1 MTVFVDAS
9 DSGWGVVLCF
19 NGETRIFGGSW
30 SGPERAMSINVR
42 ELSSARIAIRLAAS
56 QKTDDVH
63 MVMHFNIDNTSAQ
76 SWLQKQRAPVFVA
89 NAIVADVAAIAGHHN
104 ITNASIRHVASAW
117 NPPMHLV
124 GQDNLRSGPSVKG
137 PWKGTHVVSGPV
149 PPTPFAS
156 NQRVTATVARVGEPT
171 NRWCVAP
178 V

>member
-104 ITNASIRHVASAW
+104 ITIASIRHVASAW
-117 NPPMHLV
+117 NPA
-124 GQDNLRSGPSVKG
+124 DAPSRARQPPVRTFRE
-137 PWKGTHVVSGPV
+137 GTVEGNARGLGTRAPDPV
-149 PPTPFAS
+149 R
-156 NQRVTATVARVGEPT
+156 Q
-171 NRWCVAP
+171 
-178 V
+178 